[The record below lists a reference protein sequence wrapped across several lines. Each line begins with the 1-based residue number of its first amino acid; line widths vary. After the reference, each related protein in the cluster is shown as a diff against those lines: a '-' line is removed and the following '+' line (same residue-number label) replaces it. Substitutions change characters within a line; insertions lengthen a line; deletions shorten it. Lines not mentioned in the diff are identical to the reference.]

1 MILGIHMLI
10 SGNQLK
16 AARALAGVK
25 QGALALAAGVNGTTI
40 SAMEAKGADTLTSGV
55 DTVEKVRKALE
66 AHGIEFLNGDAPGVR
81 LRKR

>member
-1 MILGIHMLI
+1 MLI
-10 SGNQLK
+10 TGNQLK
-16 AARALAGVK
+16 AARALADTDQK
-25 QGALALAAGVNGTTI
+25 TLALEAGVNVTTI
-40 SAMEAKGADTLTSGV
+40 SAMEAKRGDTLTSGV